1 MKFVANLTLV
11 IGQIIGSQNPS
22 KNITSTMVASCCKI
36 TLLNCWQYRIFQ
48 KYKKLVQKFPVKL
61 SIVHHSLHIK
71 TQILNINLNYTYL
84 LLFSFLFFEDFFVL
98 FCFFLIF
105 YLSVSLATVHCQL
118 LLCFQESTP
127 KYLRKKCFSMTTGE
141 CRFLT
146 NILAFTFNISF
157 LKVSLD

>member
-1 MKFVANLTLV
+1 MKFEANLTLV

-84 LLFSFLFFEDFFVL
+84 FTVLLFVFRGFFCFVL
-98 FCFFLIF
+98 FFPYF
-105 YLSVSLATVHCQL
+105 LSVSVSSYCTLPIIAM
-118 LLCFQESTP
+118 
-127 KYLRKKCFSMTTGE
+127 FS
-141 CRFLT
+141 R
-146 NILAFTFNISF
+146 IYPQIS
-157 LKVSLD
+157 